1 VRISRRTFIGAAA
14 LGGAAGSAVRGAD
27 GAGTGLPKRT
37 LGRTGAS
44 VSILAFGAGSRFLM
58 YGEEQGIEA
67 LNRALDLGMNYIDT
81 ASAYG
86 NGESERRVGN
96 VMKTRR
102 KEVFLATKVADREAD
117 KAMRTI
123 EQSLKRLETD
133 RVDLLHIHGLGDE
146 RDLQA
151 IESPDGVLRL
161 LYKLRD
167 QKVARAIGITS
178 HSDPAVLA
186 KALARHDFDCTQMAL
201 NAALAGMAEGADGL
215 GPIPPGRVSFQSAAL
230 PVAHRKN
237 MGAIA
242 MKVFAQGKLV
252 GPAAVE
258 MLLRYSLSLPVA
270 TVVVGMPK
278 REHIEANVEISRNF
292 KPLSPTE
299 MEDFSDEIADE
310 LKTELDRFF
319 QRHAD
324 A

>member
-1 VRISRRTFIGAAA
+1 V
-14 LGGAAGSAVRGAD
+14 
-27 GAGTGLPKRT
+27 
-37 LGRTGAS
+37 S
-44 VSILAFGAGSRFLM
+44 VLAFGAGSRFLM

-67 LNRALDLGMNYIDT
+67 LNRALDLGINYIDT

-86 NGESERRVGN
+86 NGESERRIGS
-96 VMKTRR
+96 VMRTRR

-133 RVDLLHIHGLGDE
+133 RVDLLHIQGLGDD

-215 GPIPPGRVSFQSAAL
+215 GPKPAVSVSFQSAAL

-252 GPAAVE
+252 GPAAAE

-270 TVVVGMPK
+270 TVVAGMPK

-292 KPLSPTE
+292 KPLSPAE
-299 MEDFSDEIADE
+299 MEDFSDEIAGE

>member
-1 VRISRRTFIGAAA
+1 VRISRRHFIEAAA
-14 LGGAAGSAVRGAD
+14 LGSVAAASAGGAD
-27 GAGTGLPKRT
+27 GIPKRP

-58 YGEEQGIEA
+58 YDEEQGIAA
-67 LNRALDLGMNYIDT
+67 LNRALDLGIDYVDT
-81 ASAYG
+81 AYAYG
-86 NGESERRVGN
+86 NGASEKRVGT

-102 KEVFLATKVADREAD
+102 KEVFLATKVADRGAD

-123 EQSLKRLETD
+123 EASLRRLETD
-133 RVDLLHIHGLGDE
+133 HVDLLHVHGLGDE
-146 RDLQA
+146 NDLAA

-167 QKVARAIGITS
+167 EKTARAIGITS

-186 KALARHDFDCTQMAL
+186 RALARHDFDCAQMAL
-201 NAALAGMAEGADGL
+201 NAAQAGMTEGPAL
-215 GPIPPGRVSFQSAAL
+215 KLPGRMSFQSAAL
-230 PVAHRKN
+230 PVARRKN
-237 MGAIA
+237 MGVIA
-242 MKVFAQGKLV
+242 MKVFGQGKLV

-270 TVVVGMPK
+270 TAVAGMPS
-278 REHIEANVEISRNF
+278 REHIEANVETARAF
-292 KPLSPTE
+292 RPLSATE
-299 MEDFSDEIADE
+299 MENLSDEITDE

-319 QRHAD
+319 LHHAD

>member
-1 VRISRRTFIGAAA
+1 
-14 LGGAAGSAVRGAD
+14 
-27 GAGTGLPKRT
+27 
-37 LGRTGAS
+37 
-44 VSILAFGAGSRFLM
+44 VSILAFGAGSRFLT

-67 LNRALDLGMNYIDT
+67 LNRALDLGINYIDT
-81 ASAYG
+81 APAYG
-86 NGESERRVGN
+86 NGESERRVGS

-123 EQSLKRLETD
+123 EQSLQRLETD
-133 RVDLLHIHGLGDE
+133 RVDLLHIHGLGDD

-215 GPIPPGRVSFQSAAL
+215 GPIPAGRVSFQSAAL

-299 MEDFSDEIADE
+299 MEDFSDEIAGE

>member
-1 VRISRRTFIGAAA
+1 
-14 LGGAAGSAVRGAD
+14 
-27 GAGTGLPKRT
+27 
-37 LGRTGAS
+37 

-123 EQSLKRLETD
+123 EQSLQRLETD
-133 RVDLLHIHGLGDE
+133 RVDLLHIHGLGDD

-215 GPIPPGRVSFQSAAL
+215 GPIPAGRVSFQSAAL

-270 TVVVGMPK
+270 AVVAGMPK

-292 KPLSPTE
+292 KTLSPAE
-299 MEDFSDEIADE
+299 MEDFSDEIAGE